1 MFPKSKNQL
10 LMDMRMFKKR
20 KAKSNKFSDSVKSK
34 IQNQKAV
41 PRTKMG
47 FTLLEVVVGMAIVGL
62 GVVILMEIFSSG
74 LRLGSKSSERTE
86 AVLYGRQ
93 VMDDALIRRDIRRGR
108 EDGSFENRYRW
119 TLRVDPL
126 QEESVLDLS
135 SGWELEEVT
144 LEMGNLVQMKTLR
157 LVSKEGNPLRR

>member
-1 MFPKSKNQL
+1 MRFRISKFEF
-10 LMDMRMFKKR
+10 R
-20 KAKSNKFSDSVKSK
+20 
-34 IQNQKAV
+34 
-41 PRTKMG
+41 MG

-62 GVVILMEIFSSG
+62 GVVILLEIFSSG

-93 VMDDALIRRDIRRGR
+93 VMDDALIRRDLRRGR

-157 LVSKEGNPLRR
+157 LVAKER

>member
-1 MFPKSKNQL
+1 
-10 LMDMRMFKKR
+10 
-20 KAKSNKFSDSVKSK
+20 
-34 IQNQKAV
+34 
-41 PRTKMG
+41 MG

-62 GVVILMEIFSSG
+62 GVVILLEIFSSG

-93 VMDDALIRRDIRRGR
+93 VMDDALIRRDLRRGR

-157 LVSKEGNPLRR
+157 MVAKER

>member
-1 MFPKSKNQL
+1 
-10 LMDMRMFKKR
+10 
-20 KAKSNKFSDSVKSK
+20 
-34 IQNQKAV
+34 
-41 PRTKMG
+41 MG

-62 GVVILMEIFSSG
+62 GVVILLEIFSSG

-93 VMDDALIRRDIRRGR
+93 VMDDALIRRDLRGGR

-135 SGWELEEVT
+135 SGWELEEIT
-144 LEMGNLVQMKTLR
+144 LEMGNLVQMKTR
-157 LVSKEGNPLRR
+157 LSCPSCHFVYLVCSVAYHPILKTPSSFFRDQTR

>member
-1 MFPKSKNQL
+1 
-10 LMDMRMFKKR
+10 
-20 KAKSNKFSDSVKSK
+20 
-34 IQNQKAV
+34 
-41 PRTKMG
+41 MG

-62 GVVILMEIFSSG
+62 GVVTLLEIFSSG

-86 AVLYGRQ
+86 AILYGRQ
-93 VMDDALIRRDIRRGR
+93 VMDDALIRRDLRRGR
-108 EDGSFENRYRW
+108 ENGSFENRYRW
-119 TLRVDPL
+119 TLHVDPL

-157 LVSKEGNPLRR
+157 LVAKER

>member
-1 MFPKSKNQL
+1 
-10 LMDMRMFKKR
+10 MFKIGKER
-20 KAKSNKFSDSVKSK
+20 PIKSSQRLKSK
-34 IQNQKAV
+34 IENPKS
-41 PRTKMG
+41 KMG
-47 FTLLEVVVGMAIVGL
+47 FTLLEVVVAMAIVGL
-62 GVVILMEIFSSG
+62 GVVILLEIFSSG

-93 VMDDALIRRDIRRGR
+93 VMDHALIRRDLRRGR
-108 EDGSFENRYRW
+108 EDGSFENRFRW

-157 LVSKEGNPLRR
+157 MVAKER